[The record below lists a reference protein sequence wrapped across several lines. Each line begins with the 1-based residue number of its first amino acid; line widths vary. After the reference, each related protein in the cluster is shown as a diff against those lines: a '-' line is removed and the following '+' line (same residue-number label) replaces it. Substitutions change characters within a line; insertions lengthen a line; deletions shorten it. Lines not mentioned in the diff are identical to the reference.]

1 MKLTPEIRTYIEDL
15 FSNTNENVHS
25 VSLGFKYVNG
35 VKTNYISICFDVFEK
50 KPLNELDSSEII
62 PSSLI
67 INNETYL
74 TDVNQRDEF
83 RAAVCYPVST
93 DPEILRLKGD
103 PELLP
108 IKGGQEIIRF
118 PSGFTSENNE
128 VIVYYG
134 TLGFCGIDEIDNTIV
149 GVTNA
154 HVAMSNIYIASDRIE
169 ATERSNPSNIAE
181 KIYNEVFENEF
192 HHGLLSF
199 NHLTNNYFYTSPRI
213 KRSLPLRKADLNDIS
228 SNLLNLADA
237 TVVFLSP
244 FYPLN
249 YKPDNNLTNTDS
261 YQIHKPTTAPDYLVK
276 LPFASSEELNDLLLI
291 NPALYST
298 GRTTGPKGW
307 GNTSA
312 CQVEI
317 NSIGDSLY
325 VDYSGTLVRFT
336 DAISIR
342 YKDGSQGVIKGG
354 DSGSVVLADINGTR
368 KIIGLVFAGN
378 NSLGIVCRIDHIA
391 SSLNIRAWTDSY
403 LMDDPPNMA
412 EYTGIPWDGTGSP
425 PTGGK
430 VFKQKVLTVPF
441 SDSRS
446 SENFITVSGVKYYQ
460 AGCTTSNSF
469 ESLT

>member
-1 MKLTPEIRTYIEDL
+1 MKLTPEIRAYIEDL
-15 FSNTNENVHS
+15 LSDTNENVHS
-25 VSLGFKYVNG
+25 VSLGFKHVNG
-35 VKTNYISICFDVFEK
+35 VKTNDISICFDVFEK
-50 KPLNELDSSEII
+50 KPLNELLSSEII

-67 INNETYL
+67 INNETCL
-74 TDVNQRDEF
+74 TDVNQREKF
-83 RAAVCYPVST
+83 SAVACYPSAT

-108 IKGGQEIIRF
+108 IKGGQEIVRF
-118 PSGFTSENNE
+118 PSGFESES
-128 VIVYYG
+128 VSYG

-154 HVAMSNIYIASDRIE
+154 HVAMNNVYIASDRIE
-169 ATERSNPSNIAE
+169 AIERLNPNNIVE
-181 KIYNEVFENEF
+181 KTYTEVFESEY

-199 NHLTNNYFYTSPRI
+199 NSLTNNWFYTSPRI
-213 KRSLPLRKADLNDIS
+213 KRSLNLRKNGF
-228 SNLLNLADA
+228 LNLADA

-249 YKPDNNLTNTDS
+249 YTADNNFTNPDS
-261 YQIHKPTTAPDYLVK
+261 YQIHKPTTAPDYLSK
-276 LPFASSEELNDLLLI
+276 LPFASTEELNNLLSI
-291 NPALYST
+291 SPALYST

-307 GNTSA
+307 GATEA
-312 CQVEI
+312 CQIEI
-317 NSIGDSLY
+317 HSIGISLW

-336 DAISIR
+336 DAIAIR

-354 DSGSVVLADINGTR
+354 DSGSVVLADINGAR

-378 NSLGIVCRIDHIA
+378 SSLGIVCRIDHIA

-403 LMDDPPNMA
+403 LIDTPPNMA
-412 EYTGIPWDGTGSP
+412 EYTGVPWDGTGSP
-425 PTGGK
+425 PTGGRI
-430 VFKQKVLTVPF
+430 FKQKVLTVPF
-441 SDSRS
+441 SDFRS